1 MSLSDIL
8 NIIAIVLSPIIAVV
22 VGQILQ
28 NNEKKRADKME
39 IFKTLMMNRG
49 QGWSMATVRS
59 LNVIEVVF
67 SNNEKVLRQWKIY
80 HDKLLVENPSDTELV
95 KIKNEGD
102 KLLEVMAAS
111 LGYKDTITWETIQQP
126 YIPNGL
132 IDMMSNQSQYMDSQL
147 IVMNGIRTYME
158 QMSKKQKND
167 EGKDNGQDENGI
179 NKHIIK

>member
-1 MSLSDIL
+1 
-8 NIIAIVLSPIIAVV
+8 
-22 VGQILQ
+22 
-28 NNEKKRADKME
+28 
-39 IFKTLMMNRG
+39 
-49 QGWSMATVRS
+49 
-59 LNVIEVVF
+59 
-67 SNNEKVLRQWKIY
+67 
-80 HDKLLVENPSDTELV
+80 
-95 KIKNEGD
+95 
-102 KLLEVMAAS
+102 MAAS